1 MRVQNTLAYYS
12 TEILTT
18 VKILFYRPP
27 EMSRLSFYDC
37 TFQSKLA
44 GQILQK
50 FVAVIYATVA
60 VNPCNLR
67 IKSFITYTPGV
78 EMYCIF
84 FLRQKARSFVSTD
97 PL

>member
-1 MRVQNTLAYYS
+1 MDGRESIQHSSLLRYS
-12 TEILTT
+12 NNYDRKSFILQA
-18 VKILFYRPP
+18 P

-50 FVAVIYATVA
+50 FFAVIYATVA

-67 IKSFITYTPGV
+67 IKSFITYAPKV
-78 EMYCIF
+78 EMCCIF
-84 FLRQKARSFVSTD
+84 FPRQIS
-97 PL
+97 